1 VSRRDF
7 LFASWLLLVSRQHP
21 AACFLLSPQ
30 AKENKLLEKSDA
42 FAFWTCTLFNP
53 LRAAE
58 AEKLSMG
65 GDYYFSLPYCFFM
78 VLQKQRC

>member
-42 FAFWTCTLFNP
+42 FAPLACAAALDSMHSRRKIIPDTLT
-53 LRAAE
+53 A
-58 AEKLSMG
+58 LSDDKETKG
-65 GDYYFSLPYCFFM
+65 L
-78 VLQKQRC
+78 L